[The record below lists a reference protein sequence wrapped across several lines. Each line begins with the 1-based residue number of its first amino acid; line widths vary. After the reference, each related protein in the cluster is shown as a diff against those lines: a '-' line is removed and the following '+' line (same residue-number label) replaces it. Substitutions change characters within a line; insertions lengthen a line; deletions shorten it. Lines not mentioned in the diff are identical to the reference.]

1 MTDEEVDHLYKLQGR
16 ILACEQL
23 NRALLQLF
31 AVSFSKDDP
40 VTMLTQMEKTFMAGL
55 QKMDRPVEE
64 DSDLIWEAMGQSLR
78 NTFAAARRAL
88 AQRADRAT

>member
-1 MTDEEVDHLYKLQGR
+1 MTDDEVDHLYKLQGR

-31 AVSFSKDDP
+31 AASLDKDDP
-40 VTMLTQMEKTFMAGL
+40 VEILTKKTFMAGL

-64 DSDLIWEAMGQSLR
+64 DSDIIWEAMGESLR
-78 NTFAAARRAL
+78 HTIAAARRAL
-88 AQRADRAT
+88 AQPADRAT